1 MTNDFNLGLEL
12 NTVEV
17 KDVKVQCDPIRMC
30 YYITLTFQTPAKERT
45 VRIKL
50 NDEQIYQIMFL
61 LKRIKI

>member
-17 KDVKVQCDPIRMC
+17 KDVIVQGDPIRMC

-50 NDEQIYQIMFL
+50 TDEQIYRINFL
-61 LKRIKI
+61 LKRLRI